1 MMRKYHSSLAMA
13 ADIPGKYIHKKTRSH
28 YIELKADGTY
38 FLFEGSTG
46 VSGTY
51 ELDGTEIT
59 LVGAESTSKAKIRG
73 GLIIDSEGDKWVR
86 ASAASAISDD
96 PLASMSWLPAALRR
110 EDFPWELVDV
120 AGLLVMIAVAVIVA
134 RS

>member
-1 MMRKYHSSLAMA
+1 MG

-38 FLFEGSTG
+38 FLFQGSTG
-46 VSGTY
+46 VSGKY
-51 ELDGTEIT
+51 ELDGPEIT
-59 LVGAESTSKAKIRG
+59 LVGAESTSKGKIKG
-73 GLIIDSEGDKWVR
+73 GVIIDSEGDKWVR
-86 ASAASAISDD
+86 ASATSAISAISDD
-96 PLASMSWLPAALRR
+96 PLASMSWLPAVLRR

-120 AGLLVMIAVAVIVA
+120 AGFLVMIAVAVMVA

>member
-1 MMRKYHSSLAMA
+1 MD

-28 YIELKADGTY
+28 HIELKPDGTY
-38 FLFEGSTG
+38 FLFQGSTG

-59 LVGAESTSKAKIRG
+59 LVGAESTSKGKIKG

-120 AGLLVMIAVAVIVA
+120 AGFLVMIAVAVMVA

>member
-1 MMRKYHSSLAMA
+1 MD

-38 FLFEGSTG
+38 FLLQGSTG
-46 VSGTY
+46 VSGMY

-59 LVGAESTSKAKIRG
+59 LVGAEATSKAKIKG
-73 GLIIDSEGDKWVR
+73 GAIIDSEGDKWVR

-120 AGLLVMIAVAVIVA
+120 TGFLVMIAVAVMVA

>member
-1 MMRKYHSSLAMA
+1 MA

-28 YIELKADGTY
+28 FIELKPDGTY
-38 FLFEGSTG
+38 FLFQGSTG

-51 ELDGTEIT
+51 ERDGTEIT
-59 LVGAESTSKAKIRG
+59 LVGAESTSKGKIKG
-73 GLIIDSEGDKWVR
+73 GVIIDSEGDKWVR
-86 ASAASAISDD
+86 ASATSATSAISAISDD

-110 EDFPWELVDV
+110 EDFPWELVDL
-120 AGLLVMIAVAVIVA
+120 AGFLVMIAVAVMVA

>member
-1 MMRKYHSSLAMA
+1 MA

-28 YIELKADGTY
+28 FIELKPDGTY
-38 FLFEGSTG
+38 FLFQGSTG

-59 LVGAESTSKAKIRG
+59 LVGAESTSKGKIKG
-73 GLIIDSEGDKWVR
+73 GVIIDSEGDKWVR
-86 ASAASAISDD
+86 ASATSAISAISDD
-96 PLASMSWLPAALRR
+96 PLASMSWLPAVLRR

-120 AGLLVMIAVAVIVA
+120 AGFLVMIAVAVMVA